1 MIKKVLPRKKDFLI
15 LKNKKAVD
23 IILCKNG
30 RKPALYFI
38 EIKYHKSSHGR
49 LGTGHGKG
57 GAIQPEILKYQP
69 DYFKNNM
76 RWILGSENKD
86 GFWIMDNTTISSY
99 IAGKEI
105 GEKYNNIQTRI
116 FDDSKS
122 LSETKLIQSLRS
134 WLV

>member
-1 MIKKVLPRKKDFLI
+1 M
-15 LKNKKAVD
+15 KNKKAVD

-86 GFWIMDNTTISSY
+86 GFWIMDNMTISSY